1 MYLQCCKIYTTKMY
15 NNKYIQRFH
24 SPLNLTMN
32 SIIAQFHPR
41 RSCFVRY
48 FLWNDACM
56 YVYVMISIEFVCLCA
71 RAFALLKQW
80 RIQCFISNRAQA
92 VCLNTKIITLHILC
106 KCKTIADYTFITHS
120 FHQPSSFY
128 WYICIATPLIDLH
141 PKQFD
146 SRRYLCVHKFMYFDE
161 TLLR

>member
-15 NNKYIQRFH
+15 NYKYIQRFH
-24 SPLNLTMN
+24 SSLNLTVN

-48 FLWNDACM
+48 FLWNDAC
-56 YVYVMISIEFVCLCA
+56 VCVCDDFNWICVLMCTRVRTA
-71 RAFALLKQW
+71 K
-80 RIQCFISNRAQA
+80 A
-92 VCLNTKIITLHILC
+92 VTYTMFYFESRPSSLFKYKKIITLHILC
-106 KCKTIADYTFITHS
+106 KCKTIADSTFITHS

-146 SRRYLCVHKFMYFDE
+146 SRRYLC
-161 TLLR
+161 T